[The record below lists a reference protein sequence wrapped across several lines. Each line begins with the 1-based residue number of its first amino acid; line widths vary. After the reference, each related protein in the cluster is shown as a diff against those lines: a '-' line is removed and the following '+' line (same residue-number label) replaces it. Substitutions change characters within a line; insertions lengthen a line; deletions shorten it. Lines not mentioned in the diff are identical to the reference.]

1 MLFHTFFD
9 VDLLVH
15 NQAEWMD
22 KQWEA
27 LLPFRRNLIFR
38 KHRSEPYCKKGLGL
52 ILISFTFDLCVAYE
66 ATKANR
72 NPLTVYIAALNQQLC
87 KMKQEDKHSRRTLQ
101 RLTPYQLLGWLQ
113 SVNFKPSSVMLSGW
127 LRPCVCVRMCSQVHD
142 DGRVCVRVC
151 VSARGMLWSLL
162 NYDSEL
168 EQGVCW
174 GFAYAHVCTSECVW
188 VCSCLCAWMSMR
200 RQ

>member
-15 NQAEWMD
+15 NRAEWMD

-38 KHRSEPYCKKGLGL
+38 KRRSEPNCKKGLGL

-87 KMKQEDKHSRRTLQ
+87 KMKQEGKHSRRTLLQ
-101 RLTPYQLLGWLQ
+101 RLTPYQLFEWLQ

-127 LRPCVCVRMCSQVHD
+127 LRPCICVRMCSQVHD
-142 DGRVCVRVC
+142 DGRVCVCVC

-162 NYDSEL
+162 NYGSEL
-168 EQGVCW
+168 ERGGVLRLC
-174 GFAYAHVCTSECVW
+174 VCARLHFW
-188 VCSCLCAWMSMR
+188 VCVSVLVPVCMDEYA
-200 RQ
+200 